1 VKIAYTLRARNDLAM
16 IYRWY
21 HSQGGVELAERFL
34 QAAGHAFQ
42 EIARN
47 PEIGRRRSLQSRR
60 LGEVRSLAVSKPFSV
75 YLAFYRREPD
85 EVLILRVLHGMRDLP
100 PLLEGGA

>member
-1 VKIAYTLRARNDLAM
+1 MKIAYTLLARNDLAK

-21 HSQGGVELAERFL
+21 QSHGGVELAERFL
-34 QAAGHAFQ
+34 QAADKAFQ

-47 PEIGRRRSLQSRR
+47 PEIGRRRNLQSRR

-75 YLAFYRREPD
+75 YLTFYRREPD
-85 EVLILRVLHGMRDLP
+85 EILILRVLQGMRDLP